1 MKHFVLAS
9 HGNFAAGIMDSL
21 ELIMGPQSNFEA
33 FCAYRDGENDIKD
46 RVRAIV
52 DAKKPGEDLI
62 VLTDVFRGSV
72 NNEFMNYTD
81 RPGIYVIAGMN
92 LALLLELQVNQDLD
106 SVTMIRAAIR
116 SAQETILFCNEKTEV
131 QDEDF

>member
-9 HGNFAAGIMDSL
+9 HGNFA
-21 ELIMGPQSNFEA
+21 
-33 FCAYRDGENDIKD
+33 DIKD

-52 DAKKPGEDLI
+52 DAKKPEEDLI
-62 VLTDVFRGSV
+62 IVTDVFRGSV

-81 RPGIYVIAGMN
+81 RSGIYVIAGMN
-92 LALLLELQVNQDLD
+92 LALLLELQVNQDMD

-116 SAQETILFCNEKTEV
+116 SAQETILFCNEKSEV

>member
-21 ELIMGPQSNFEA
+21 ELIMGPQSNFEV

-52 DAKKPGEDLI
+52 DAKKPSEDLI
-62 VLTDVFRGSV
+62 VVTDVFRGSV

-81 RPGIYVIAGMN
+81 RSGIYVIAGMN
-92 LALLLELQVNQDLD
+92 LALLLELQVNQDMD
-106 SVTMIRAAIR
+106 SATMIRAAIR
-116 SAQETILFCNEKTEV
+116 SAQETILFCNEKAEV

>member
-1 MKHFVLAS
+1 
-9 HGNFAAGIMDSL
+9 
-21 ELIMGPQSNFEA
+21 MGPQSNFEA

-52 DAKKPGEDLI
+52 DAKKTGEDLI
-62 VLTDVFRGSV
+62 VVTDVFRGSV

-116 SAQETILFCNEKTEV
+116 SAQETILFCNEKAEV

>member
-33 FCAYRDGENDIKD
+33 FCAYRDGENDIKE

-62 VLTDVFRGSV
+62 VVTDVFRGSV

-106 SVTMIRAAIR
+106 SVTMIRAASR
-116 SAQETILFCNEKTEV
+116 SAQETILFCNEKAEV
-131 QDEDF
+131 QDDDF